1 MRGGAYL
8 AAMSHEPQIVS
19 PGRNCWRIERA
30 GRLALLID
38 AEAYFKA
45 IKQSILKA
53 RHSVYLI
60 GWDFDTRIE
69 FEPEGKT
76 LEGPNKLGPFL
87 RWIDKHR
94 PDVQVYVLKWDLGA
108 IQALGRGTTPLAIL
122 DWMTSKRIHFKLDGA
137 HPTAAAHHQK
147 IVVVDD
153 VLAFCGGIDI
163 TTDRWD
169 TREHRDDDPRRRRPG
184 GRRYGPWHDA
194 STVVDG
200 EVARALGELARERW
214 KRASGEGLPP
224 PAGCPEIWPASVS
237 PTFHDIDVGIA
248 RTIPEYEDR
257 DEVRE
262 IERLYLDA
270 IASARETIYCE
281 SQYFAS
287 RRIAEAMAERLRQED
302 GPEIVIINP
311 VSADGYLEAVTMDT
325 ARCRLLK
332 LIADADRH
340 DRFRIYTPVTQAG
353 EPIYVHAK
361 ITIIDDCL
369 LRVGSSNFNNRSM
382 GFDTECDLVVEA
394 VPGHRGV
401 RAVREQIA
409 DVRDDLLAEH
419 LGRTIEEVR
428 ASLASGGGLIATI
441 EALRGEGRSLVPYV
455 PEEPSAVE
463 ETLAENELL
472 DPEQPPSWTTDT
484 LRRFLRQGSL
494 R

>member
-1 MRGGAYL
+1 
-8 AAMSHEPQIVS
+8 MSHEPQIVR

-45 IKQSILKA
+45 IKQAILEA

-163 TTDRWD
+163 TADRWD

-214 KRASGEGLPP
+214 KRASGEDLPP
-224 PAGCPEIWPASVS
+224 PARCPEIWPASVS
-237 PTFHDIDVGIA
+237 PTFHDTDVGIA

-257 DEVRE
+257 AEVRE

-270 IASARETIYCE
+270 IASARESIYCE

-325 ARCRLLK
+325 ARYRLLK
-332 LIADADRH
+332 LIAEADRH
-340 DRFRIYTPVTQAG
+340 DRFRIYTPVTLAG

-361 ITIIDDCL
+361 ITIVDDRL

-394 VPGHRGV
+394 VAGHRGV

-409 DVRDDLLAEH
+409 NVRDDLLAEH

-428 ASLASGGGLIATI
+428 ASLGSGGGLIATI

-455 PEEPSAVE
+455 PEEPSAVA

-472 DPEQPPSWTTDT
+472 DPEQPPSWTKDT